1 MLLLRT
7 FLALIIQD
15 APGSSCIF
23 SHPVLGSTDSQRN
36 PSSINWRMVFR
47 KQDMGTSCAHCQWAI
62 SDSRQTLSMDSDKK
76 YCWPL
81 NNVGVTP
88 CITTVSQ
95 SSIASDPLRPH
106 VQPAPDHVLLQSS
119 NSWTVLWRRQWHP
132 TPVLLPGKSHGWRSL
147 VGCSPWGR

>member
-1 MLLLRT
+1 MKHKSQFICRRLLNLDLSDISSRFDCILVSTSLSPATIRSSRPILYFPCSLPRT
-7 FLALIIQD
+7 
-15 APGSSCIF
+15 
-23 SHPVLGSTDSQRN
+23 SHVSKEPDSF
-36 PSSINWRMVFR
+36 NWRMVFR

-106 VQPAPDHVLLQSS
+106 VQPAPDHVLLQ
-119 NSWTVLWRRQWHP
+119 
-132 TPVLLPGKSHGWRSL
+132 
-147 VGCSPWGR
+147 